1 MGGSSGSQ
9 SAPPPPPAAPQRAT
23 VETGRVTRDRRD
35 EELRRRGRAS
45 TVMATGED
53 QARTGTK
60 ALLGG

>member
-1 MGGSSGSQ
+1 MGGSSDQ
-9 SAPPPPPAAPQRAT
+9 PTPPPPPPAAPQRAS

-45 TVMATGED
+45 TVMTTGED